1 MKDTGIDYVLG
12 FVIVVSLV
20 GLSLIEG
27 CGTDNNNRSMARSSS
42 PNSLAVDA
50 VVLSQSE
57 GVEPTVVEVC
67 NYTKLNK
74 RRIRRFLCKKRKNK
88 KACRRKVNKLLR
100 KSKRFPKI
108 LGESN
113 D

>member
-1 MKDTGIDYVLG
+1 MRDTSIDYVLG

-27 CGTDNNNRSMARSSS
+27 CGTDNNNRSMARSPS
-42 PNSLAVDA
+42 PNSLAVDIA
-50 VVLSQSE
+50 LPHEEVK
-57 GVEPTVVEVC
+57 PDVVEVC

-88 KACRRKVNKLLR
+88 KACRRKVNRLLR

>member
-1 MKDTGIDYVLG
+1 MDRSIEYVLG

-27 CGTDNNNRSMARSSS
+27 CGTDNNNRSMARSPS
-42 PNSLAVDA
+42 PNSLAVDIA
-50 VVLSQSE
+50 LPQTEEVK
-57 GVEPTVVEVC
+57 PTVVEVC

-100 KSKRFPKI
+100 KSKRFPRS

>member
-1 MKDTGIDYVLG
+1 MDRSIDYVLG

-27 CGTDNNNRSMARSSS
+27 CGTDNNNRSMARSPN
-42 PNSLAVDA
+42 PNSLAVDIVTLPQTEEVKPA
-50 VVLSQSE
+50 
-57 GVEPTVVEVC
+57 VVEVC

-100 KSKRFPKI
+100 KSKRFPRS

>member
-1 MKDTGIDYVLG
+1 MKVSFSDYVLG

-27 CGTDNNNRSMARSSS
+27 CGTDNNNRSMTRSPS
-42 PNSLAVDA
+42 PNSVLVD
-50 VVLSQSE
+50 VVLPSQTE
-57 GVEPTVVEVC
+57 EDKPEVVEVC

-100 KSKRFPKI
+100 KSKRFPRS
-108 LGESN
+108 LG
-113 D
+113 DK

>member
-1 MKDTGIDYVLG
+1 MRVSFSDYVLG

-20 GLSLIEG
+20 GLSFVEG
-27 CGTDNNNRSMARSSS
+27 CGTDNNNRSMARSPS
-42 PNSLAVDA
+42 PNSLAVDT
-50 VVLSQSE
+50 VVPPQSE
-57 GVEPTVVEVC
+57 EVEPTVVEVC

-88 KACRRKVNKLLR
+88 KACRRKVNRLLR
-100 KSKRFPKI
+100 KSKRFPRS

>member
-1 MKDTGIDYVLG
+1 MDRSIDYVLG

-20 GLSLIEG
+20 GLSLIGG
-27 CGTDNNNRSMARSSS
+27 CGTENDKRSSVSS
-42 PNSLAVDA
+42 PHRPDSII
-50 VVLSQSE
+50 
-57 GVEPTVVEVC
+57 VEAPTQPTVVEVC

-108 LGESN
+108 LGDTN